1 MEQKA
6 SVFRSLYHHFGILEL
21 NEQLRQ
27 AVRSFPGAQEGDHVL
42 VYGYIDRSAG
52 LTLEVLATGHLDGQ
66 RMSFFNLPDDC
77 RLFFRFSAVSE
88 CGFLRLEQEEKA
100 LRERF
105 AQALERLHDYD
116 ADQKLEAL
124 RDLRLLDPHRHP
136 AFPDDVLVFLTGD
149 GVQPEGCWLRLQERQ
164 EDFVL
169 GSLLNEPDQNFICHK
184 GDVMLFRLP
193 ARPQDALVCPVDLDG
208 SFS

>member
-77 RLFFRFSAVSE
+77 RLFS
-88 CGFLRLEQEEKA
+88 
-100 LRERF
+100 
-105 AQALERLHDYD
+105 
-116 ADQKLEAL
+116 
-124 RDLRLLDPHRHP
+124 
-136 AFPDDVLVFLTGD
+136 AFPLSANAAFCGWNRKRRRCANASRKRWRGCTITTPTKSWRRCAICVFWTRTGT
-149 GVQPEGCWLRLQERQ
+149 PLSRTMFWC
-164 EDFVL
+164 F
-169 GSLLNEPDQNFICHK
+169 
-184 GDVMLFRLP
+184 
-193 ARPQDALVCPVDLDG
+193 
-208 SFS
+208 